1 MNRINYMKVII
12 ATVFALLTYYTQ
24 AQTPVVSGSNPS
36 EDYLIKWENTYE
48 SPYKI
53 SSANIRE
60 EESGLVIVGSVTTPF
75 VEEEMFRVGGSIGLN
90 AALDFKTPGS
100 VISWG
105 NGSDAASLNFLSKS
119 LQPDN
124 PVLSLDGANGL
135 VGIGTLLPQ
144 AKLHLRS
151 GEGENAT
158 MFIEPN
164 LFSGNNRAML
174 YPFYQPRLVSNPMAA

>member
-1 MNRINYMKVII
+1 MYRTNLLKTAFVIVALMI
-12 ATVFALLTYYTQ
+12 ALYGQSQYVEIGSSTQMHYLT
-24 AQTPVVSGSNPS
+24 
-36 EDYLIKWENTYE
+36 KWENTSGE
-48 SPYKI
+48 FTI
-53 SSANIRE
+53 TNANIRE
-60 EESGLVIVGSVTTPF
+60 EPSGLVIVGSLTTPF

-135 VGIGTLLPQ
+135 VGIGTFK
-144 AKLHLRS
+144 A
-151 GEGENAT
+151 
-158 MFIEPN
+158 
-164 LFSGNNRAML
+164 
-174 YPFYQPRLVSNPMAA
+174 